1 VTGVLNSLAEIA
13 ANYDGIVLDQWGVLH
28 DGTTP
33 YPDALAAIE
42 TLAGKGTRLAVLS
55 NSGKRAGPNL
65 ARIADMGFDPDAF
78 EVVMTSGE
86 ALWRDIDAGRID
98 AKRFYAIER
107 SERDA
112 ADWAEGLTIDLG
124 ALDQADAV
132 LLMGLPDGSVLGDW
146 DDTLGQIHARGLT
159 VYCSNPDI
167 ASPRGGGQLVVSP
180 GALAQV
186 YAARGGPVVYYGK
199 PHRPIFQSLEIAMDS
214 NRLLMVGDS
223 LDHDIAGAHGAGWD
237 SVLIQGGLYAQ
248 KFAQDPGHTA
258 LAELCTEKSVRPPSY
273 RIGMLS

>member
-33 YPDALAAIE
+33 YPDAVAAIE
-42 TLAGKGTRLAVLS
+42 QLAANGVRLGVLS
-55 NSGKRAGPNL
+55 NSGKRAAPNL
-65 ARIADMGFDPDAF
+65 TRISDMGFDPSAF

-98 AKRFYAIER
+98 ATRYFAIER
-107 SERDA
+107 SEGDA
-112 ADWAEGLTIDLG
+112 ADWASGLNIDLV
-124 ALDQADAV
+124 ALDHAQAV
-132 LLMGLPDGSVLGDW
+132 LLMGLPDGSVLADW
-146 DDTLGQIHARGLT
+146 DDTLGQVHALGLT

-180 GALAQV
+180 GALAQAYV
-186 YAARGGPVVYYGK
+186 
-199 PHRPIFQSLEIAMDS
+199 DS
-214 NRLLMVGDS
+214 TRLLMVGDS

-248 KFAQDPGHTA
+248 QFAQDPGEA
-258 LAELCTEKSVRPPSY
+258 VLAKLCAEKSVPPPSY
-273 RIGMLS
+273 RVEMLS